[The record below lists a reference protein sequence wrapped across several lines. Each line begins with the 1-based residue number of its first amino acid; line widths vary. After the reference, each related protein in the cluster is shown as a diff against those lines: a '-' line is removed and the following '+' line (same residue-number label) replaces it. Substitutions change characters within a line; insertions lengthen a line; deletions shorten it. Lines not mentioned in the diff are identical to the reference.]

1 MNRGGGDRAPP
12 ASDAEASEAGWAQP
26 VGICPLVLGVTVE
39 QPGLFAAE
47 LPAAFRWLR

>member
-1 MNRGGGDRAPP
+1 MNRGGGDRATP
-12 ASDAEASEAGWAQP
+12 ASDAAASEAGWRWP
-26 VGICPLVLGVTVE
+26 RE